1 MRALRAAFL
10 YFAVV
15 FAAGFFLG
23 TIRSLLLVPRLGEAR
38 AILVEAPLMLAVS
51 LVAARFVVRRL
62 AVPARLAD
70 RLEMGLIAFALLML
84 AEILLGMM
92 LFATTPAATLA
103 AMVSPVRLP
112 GFMVQLLFAALPALL
127 LVRR

>member
-1 MRALRAAFL
+1 MRALRAALL

-70 RLEMGLIAFALLML
+70 RLQMGLIAFVLLML